1 MQLAIW
7 YTTQI
12 GDTPFPASPTKYM
25 CLEITSPLI
34 SCSVERWKIY
44 VFTILVK
51 SSFSLYCTA
60 QNSISLCLSSL
71 CRCSIFSWIL
81 TQTSILNH
89 NNTVL
94 YFGHGG
100 LHGLNE
106 AIYYGLP
113 IVSIPVWADGEESVQ
128 KLVKKGVAVRVD
140 KWASADDMYKAIVTV
155 RDDHR

>member
-1 MQLAIW
+1 
-7 YTTQI
+7 
-12 GDTPFPASPTKYM
+12 
-25 CLEITSPLI
+25 
-34 SCSVERWKIY
+34 
-44 VFTILVK
+44 
-51 SSFSLYCTA
+51 
-60 QNSISLCLSSL
+60 
-71 CRCSIFSWIL
+71 
-81 TQTSILNH
+81 
-89 NNTVL
+89 VL